1 MGGLGGCP
9 YSPGATGNVATE
21 DILYALK
28 DSKYTVK
35 GDLEAVAE
43 IGDWISKTLGKENAS
58 RAGRAV
64 LAAKRRREAREAKV
78 EAKL

>member
-1 MGGLGGCP
+1 M
-9 YSPGATGNVATE
+9 
-21 DILYALK
+21 K
-28 DSKYTVK
+28 DSKYTVN

-64 LAAKRRREAREAKV
+64 LAAKRRREAKEAKA
-78 EAKL
+78 EGWAFPKATRPTFGCEW

>member
-1 MGGLGGCP
+1 M
-9 YSPGATGNVATE
+9 
-21 DILYALK
+21 K
-28 DSKYTVK
+28 DSKYTVN

-64 LAAKRRREAREAKV
+64 LAAKRRREAKEAKV

>member
-1 MGGLGGCP
+1 M
-9 YSPGATGNVATE
+9 
-21 DILYALK
+21 K
-28 DSKYTVK
+28 DSKYTVN

-64 LAAKRRREAREAKV
+64 LAAKRRREAKEAKVEAKEAKV